1 MKNFLKWVSAKS
13 NDFHVSI
20 STNGCI
26 GLSIF
31 LNHWKTLEFN
41 DVQGELDDQTG
52 EMEMIEEEPVDY
64 DSETVDIGMDVFR
77 KCFKY

>member
-1 MKNFLKWVSAKS
+1 MN
-13 NDFHVSI
+13 
-20 STNGCI
+20 
-26 GLSIF
+26 IF

-41 DVQGELDDQTG
+41 DVQDELDDQTG
-52 EMEMIEEEPVDY
+52 KIEMIEEEPVDY